1 MSSNDNGK
9 LTNRALI
16 EMIVERTAWQ
26 SEALREIKDWI
37 KFHTREHV
45 TLNDRVSRL
54 WAKVGLLVAL
64 LAVIFGAAASV
75 VARALGF

>member
-1 MSSNDNGK
+1 MSENNGR

-16 EMIVERTAWQ
+16 EMIVERTKWQ
-26 SEALREIKDWI
+26 SDTLREIKDWI
-37 KFHTREHV
+37 KLHTREHV
-45 TLNDRVSRL
+45 TLNDRVSRV
-54 WAKVGLLVAL
+54 WAKIGLIVTL

>member
-1 MSSNDNGK
+1 MSENNGR
-9 LTNRALI
+9 LTNRAMI
-16 EMIVERTAWQ
+16 ERIDERTEWQ
-26 SEALREIKDWI
+26 SDALKEIKGWI
-37 KFHTREHV
+37 KLHTREHV